1 MPHWLLFCFI
11 ILNEGITFES
21 YVKVV
26 AAKPIFSALYDFR
39 RHSQRLPATSALTR
53 GTPSQKQC

>member
-1 MPHWLLFCFI
+1 MAVIFVI

-26 AAKPIFSALYDFR
+26 AAKPIF
-39 RHSQRLPATSALTR
+39 QRYMIYGDIRSGYR
-53 GTPSQKQC
+53 QRVH